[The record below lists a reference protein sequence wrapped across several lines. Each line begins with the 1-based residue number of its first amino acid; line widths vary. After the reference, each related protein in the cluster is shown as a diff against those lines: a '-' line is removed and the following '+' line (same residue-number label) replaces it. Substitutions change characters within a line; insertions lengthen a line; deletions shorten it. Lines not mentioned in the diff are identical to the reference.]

1 MVDKNLNASI
11 QLRYDTLNN
20 WIANSS
26 QILRKG
32 EVACVE
38 IPALDTTSGITNPP
52 TVIFKVGD
60 GTTPF
65 AKLAWSS
72 ALAADVH
79 TWAKQAALPV
89 KCIDDI
95 TVDGYVEG
103 NVISSI
109 TFANNEI
116 QYTTTQVPTKK
127 QMDIIEAALGSYISI
142 KDRAVFENVPFSN
155 KAISSDIF
163 TILNS
168 SIVAI
173 QEGHKYRFEIINK
186 ENPDDLTIT
195 SFEAVA
201 KQNEQITGL
210 IIDFADSTE
219 GYLYITDFTTAN
231 GRVNYLYHSGIYK
244 LDISESTALSEG
256 HIYLNLMPD
265 NIKQSDSS
273 TQYNYIK
280 NNYIFNMYE
289 CGQLVLDIEAGAQV
303 NKIDSVSSNFVIS
316 TDKQLELAQS
326 VKDSLAKADTAI
338 QSVENASAGHY
349 AVFNEDGG
357 IVDGGEFYFTPH
369 IITTQE
375 AKEPGANNTTAG
387 LGFYIQDRYQSDESS
402 KGKIFAEFH
411 IDVPDQGGLA
421 VIQPEYETSGDNDA
435 SVVAAG
441 NIVIKEKGVTTDKIA
456 DNAVGAAQ
464 LKAEQNYTGDNA
476 EIWIFDCGNSKF

>member
-38 IPALDTTSGITNPP
+38 IPALDTTSGVTNPP

-89 KCIDDI
+89 KCVDDI

-127 QMDIIEAALGSYISI
+127 QMDIIEAALGNYISI

-155 KAISSDIF
+155 KAISSDLF
-163 TILNS
+163 TLLNS

-173 QEGHKYRFEIINK
+173 QEGHNYRFEIINK
-186 ENPDDLTIT
+186 ENSDNQVIK

-210 IIDFADSTE
+210 IIDFVDSDK

-244 LDISESTALSEG
+244 LDISESTALPEG
-256 HIYLNLMPD
+256 HIYLSLMPD
-265 NIKQSDSS
+265 NIKNADPI

-303 NKIDSVSSNFVIS
+303 NKIDSASSDFSIS
-316 TDKQLELAQS
+316 TDKQLNLAQS

-338 QSVENASAGHY
+338 QPVTNALAGHY
-349 AVFNEDGG
+349 AVFKENGE
-357 IVDGGEFYFTPH
+357 ITDGGEIYFTPT
-369 IITTQE
+369 IKTTQE
-375 AKEPGANNTTAG
+375 AEDNGETTAS
-387 LGFYIQDRYQSDESS
+387 LGFYVRDRYQSDESS
-402 KGKIFAEFH
+402 IGKIFAEFH
-411 IDVPDQGGLA
+411 IDIPEHSGLA

-441 NIVIKEKGVTTDKIA
+441 NLVIKEKGITADKIA

>member
-38 IPALDTTSGITNPP
+38 IPALDTTSGVTNPP

-89 KCIDDI
+89 KCVDDI

-116 QYTTTQVPTKK
+116 QYTTTQVPTKN

-142 KDRAVFENVPFSN
+142 KDRAIFENISFGN

-163 TILNS
+163 TLLNS
-168 SIVAI
+168 SIVSI

-186 ENPDDLTIT
+186 ENPDDQVIK

-201 KQNEQITGL
+201 KQNEQITSL
-210 IIDFADSTE
+210 IIDFVDSTE
-219 GYLYITDFTTAN
+219 GFLYITDFATTN
-231 GRVNYLYHSGIYK
+231 GRVNYLYHGGIYK
-244 LDISESTALSEG
+244 LDISESTVLPEG
-256 HIYLNLMPD
+256 HIYLSLMPD

-303 NKIDSVSSNFVIS
+303 NKIDSVSSDFVIS
-316 TDKQLELAQS
+316 ANKQLELAQS
-326 VKDSLAKADTAI
+326 VKDSLTLADSAVQNVIVYPTWSTGDGKVSFGHAGFDLCTENATGEQSRHLAFDIRTADSGYININTDLGNNECVIAELSLDTTAAAAIEKAQTAI
-338 QSVENASAGHY
+338 Q
-349 AVFNEDGG
+349 
-357 IVDGGEFYFTPH
+357 T
-369 IITTQE
+369 ITS
-375 AKEPGANNTTAG
+375 NCTAA
-387 LGFYIQDRYQSDESS
+387 Q
-402 KGKIFAEFH
+402 
-411 IDVPDQGGLA
+411 
-421 VIQPEYETSGDNDA
+421 ETSGLKVTQTENSVNVEIDDA
-435 SVVAAG
+435 
-441 NIVIKEKGVTTDKIA
+441 VTF
-456 DNAVGAAQ
+456 
-464 LKAEQNYTGDNA
+464 
-476 EIWIFDCGNSKF
+476 IFDCGNSKF

>member
-38 IPALDTTSGITNPP
+38 IPALDTTSGVTNPP

-89 KCIDDI
+89 KCVDDI

-116 QYTTTQVPTKK
+116 HYTTTQVPTKN
-127 QMDIIEAALGSYISI
+127 QMDIIEAALGNYISI
-142 KDRAVFENVPFSN
+142 KDRAVFENVHFSN
-155 KAISSDIF
+155 KAISSDLF
-163 TILNS
+163 TLLNS

-173 QEGHKYRFEIINK
+173 QEGHNYRFEIINK
-186 ENPDDLTIT
+186 ENPDNLVIK

-210 IIDFADSTE
+210 IIDFVDTDE
-219 GYLYITDFTTAN
+219 GYLYITDYTTAN
-231 GRVNYLYHSGIYK
+231 GRVNNLYHGGIYK
-244 LDISESTALSEG
+244 LDISESTVLPEG
-256 HIYLNLMPD
+256 HVYLSLMPD
-265 NIKQSDSS
+265 NIEQSE
-273 TQYNYIK
+273 QYNYIK

-303 NKIDSVSSNFVIS
+303 NKIDSVSSDFSIS
-316 TDKQLELAQS
+316 ADKQLELAQS
-326 VKDSLAKADTAI
+326 VKDSLTLADSAVQNVTVYPTWSTGDGKVSTGHIGFDICTEKANGVENQELAFDIRTAENGYININTNLSTNQSLIAEVSLDTTAKTAI
-338 QSVENASAGHY
+338 EQAQT
-349 AVFNEDGG
+349 AVQ
-357 IVDGGEFYFTPH
+357 T
-369 IITTQE
+369 ITS
-375 AKEPGANNTTAG
+375 NCTTG
-387 LGFYIQDRYQSDESS
+387 Q
-402 KGKIFAEFH
+402 
-411 IDVPDQGGLA
+411 
-421 VIQPEYETSGDNDA
+421 ETSGLKVTRTENSVNIEIDDA
-435 SVVAAG
+435 
-441 NIVIKEKGVTTDKIA
+441 VTFIL
-456 DNAVGAAQ
+456 N
-464 LKAEQNYTGDNA
+464 
-476 EIWIFDCGNSKF
+476 CGNSRF